1 LNHWCNAFISALVLA
16 AGESRRMG
24 NAKLML
30 PLDKNSILDKTISN
44 VLYSYLDEVVVVIGY
59 RSDDFLK
66 KINKKNIKVVLN
78 PNFKEGISSSI
89 IAGLT
94 CISQKSHAIM
104 IILAD
109 QPFIS
114 SYIIN
119 KMLIKFKESKK
130 GILVPSYNNMQGH
143 PVIFSLKYKEE
154 LLKLK
159 GDVGGKEIIKRF
171 PWDVLEIPI
180 HSKNI
185 HIDID
190 TPEDY
195 KKYKN

>member
-1 LNHWCNAFISALVLA
+1 MNHWCNAFISALVLA